1 MTMDP
6 DTAADLATA
15 LTELTDIE
23 RTALEGRMI
32 NVACHFVDTGMPRV
46 GALFHTLG
54 VLAAEE
60 GDRRDALAEHA
71 RVELDGDEVGGLLAD
86 EDDDPEKT

>member
-6 DTAADLATA
+6 DTVAELATA
-15 LTELTDIE
+15 LAELTDAE
-23 RTALEGRMI
+23 RAALEARMI
-32 NVACHFVDTGMPRV
+32 NVACHFADVKMPRPAAV
-46 GALFHTLG
+46 FHTMG

-71 RVELDGDEVGGLLAD
+71 RVELDGDETGALITDLPPGTGIA
-86 EDDDPEKT
+86 